1 MSDPAVEAAQRVFAD
16 MPGLAEPMEQPVFR
30 ALLNDVAT
38 SAAREVLKPI
48 RAKHFP
54 VNYINRQRCC
64 VTCFDSSGDPHL
76 WPCEVAPLI
85 YTTEEPGL

>member
-38 SAAREVLKPI
+38 SAAREALKPI
-48 RAKHFP
+48 CAAYENLKYECHNSTNPGIRAGLALALA
-54 VNYINRQRCC
+54 R
-64 VTCFDSSGDPHL
+64 L
-76 WPCEVAPLI
+76 APLI
-85 YTTEEPGL
+85 FESEED